1 MGASATSP
9 SGSRSAPSSPMGAQ
23 VSPSFAGSLQVV
35 QTPGQRRAR
44 TNRRRVEADQ
54 GPLVQAMQTSR
65 DEEQKEKAR
74 SAPAAPAPA
83 AEASSPAE
91 EDQQAAS
98 IVQQHRGHCAGL
110 VNCQYRGKGKFR
122 EVWLS
127 LAPGTSG
134 LTFREASRDGKVL
147 RTAEVAGCRVST
159 AMSARKDRKTAF
171 RVDLA
176 SKDSK
181 GDTRYVVSVDTM
193 EEFFHW
199 KSSLSSYSDEVV
211 AIQAKIDKAART
223 KKDAK
228 AKEEEAR
235 RAQAAKKKEEEEAA
249 AAAAKAKAK
258 ADEAAAAAAT
268 AATQEEEAAARARAD
283 AAAEQAKQKQEAEA
297 AVARESPA
305 RDSHA
310 EVSILQPRELFCLLA
325 SFLRFP
331 IREMVLMVNGFAQEL
346 VRGLQSEHVDAQ
358 MEIVKLKVTKNMQE
372 EESEWQKQQ
381 EEEARKKKEER
392 KKRKAEER
400 RKAEEENERKKQ
412 EREKK
417 KGGAAAEKQRKKP
430 KAAAHDESLITS
442 VFEAAG
448 PIGITWVRHAKDGDG
463 GQEKALVSA
472 FKPGGQAESAK
483 ELRIGLVLMSVN
495 GTRTAGRGYAEQI
508 KMIRDSGR
516 PITLRFREPTQKEM
530 HYVEAKAKQQANAS
544 KEGPVAAPPC
554 AGTLLVE
561 VVDCSKVLPA
571 DRGGKSDPF
580 VVATFDGAT
589 RKTSCK
595 AKTLKCAS
603 CLFNNP
609 HQCASTFTSCL
620 RVHSPVFQ
628 QVLEFPVQTAE
639 AKRKSKRAWR
649 ELRLELWDRDRGA
662 RNDFLGQVVVD
673 LGLAFGEKPRGWE
686 SSTPVPLRK
695 AFSDPEER
703 LSKDVRRALTQRME
717 MEKGNDT
724 P

>member
-1 MGASATSP
+1 MRASATSP
-9 SGSRSAPSSPMGAQ
+9 SGSISAPSSPMGAQ

-44 TNRRRVEADQ
+44 TNRRRVEADL

-74 SAPAAPAPA
+74 SAPAPAPA

-258 ADEAAAAAAT
+258 ADEAAAAAAA
-268 AATQEEEAAARARAD
+268 AATQEEEAAAAARAKAD
-283 AAAEQAKQKQEAEA
+283 AEAEQAKQKQEAEA
-297 AVARESPA
+297 SVARESPA

-310 EVSILQPRELFCLLA
+310 EVPILQPLFCLFA
-325 SFLRFP
+325 SFLPFP
-331 IREMVLMVNGFAQEL
+331 YSQ
-346 VRGLQSEHVDAQ
+346 
-358 MEIVKLKVTKNMQE
+358 
-372 EESEWQKQQ
+372 
-381 EEEARKKKEER
+381 
-392 KKRKAEER
+392 
-400 RKAEEENERKKQ
+400 
-412 EREKK
+412 
-417 KGGAAAEKQRKKP
+417 
-430 KAAAHDESLITS
+430 
-442 VFEAAG
+442 
-448 PIGITWVRHAKDGDG
+448 
-463 GQEKALVSA
+463 
-472 FKPGGQAESAK
+472 
-483 ELRIGLVLMSVN
+483 
-495 GTRTAGRGYAEQI
+495 
-508 KMIRDSGR
+508 
-516 PITLRFREPTQKEM
+516 
-530 HYVEAKAKQQANAS
+530 
-544 KEGPVAAPPC
+544 
-554 AGTLLVE
+554 
-561 VVDCSKVLPA
+561 
-571 DRGGKSDPF
+571 
-580 VVATFDGAT
+580 DGA
-589 RKTSCK
+589 
-595 AKTLKCAS
+595 
-603 CLFNNP
+603 
-609 HQCASTFTSCL
+609 H
-620 RVHSPVFQ
+620 
-628 QVLEFPVQTAE
+628 
-639 AKRKSKRAWR
+639 
-649 ELRLELWDRDRGA
+649 G
-662 RNDFLGQVVVD
+662 
-673 LGLAFGEKPRGWE
+673 
-686 SSTPVPLRK
+686 
-695 AFSDPEER
+695 
-703 LSKDVRRALTQRME
+703 
-717 MEKGNDT
+717 
-724 P
+724 

>member
-1 MGASATSP
+1 MRTRTSPMRASATSP
-9 SGSRSAPSSPMGAQ
+9 SGSISAPSSPMGAQ

-44 TNRRRVEADQ
+44 TNRRRVEADL

-74 SAPAAPAPA
+74 NAPAPAPA

-258 ADEAAAAAAT
+258 ADEAAAAAV
-268 AATQEEEAAARARAD
+268 AATQEEEAAAAARAKAD
-283 AAAEQAKQKQEAEA
+283 AEAEQAKQKQEAEA
-297 AVARESPA
+297 SVARESPA

-310 EVSILQPRELFCLLA
+310 EVPILQPRELFCLFA
-325 SFLRFP
+325 SFLPFP
-331 IREMVLMVNGFAQEL
+331 YSQ
-346 VRGLQSEHVDAQ
+346 
-358 MEIVKLKVTKNMQE
+358 
-372 EESEWQKQQ
+372 
-381 EEEARKKKEER
+381 
-392 KKRKAEER
+392 
-400 RKAEEENERKKQ
+400 
-412 EREKK
+412 
-417 KGGAAAEKQRKKP
+417 
-430 KAAAHDESLITS
+430 
-442 VFEAAG
+442 
-448 PIGITWVRHAKDGDG
+448 
-463 GQEKALVSA
+463 
-472 FKPGGQAESAK
+472 
-483 ELRIGLVLMSVN
+483 
-495 GTRTAGRGYAEQI
+495 
-508 KMIRDSGR
+508 
-516 PITLRFREPTQKEM
+516 
-530 HYVEAKAKQQANAS
+530 
-544 KEGPVAAPPC
+544 
-554 AGTLLVE
+554 
-561 VVDCSKVLPA
+561 
-571 DRGGKSDPF
+571 
-580 VVATFDGAT
+580 DGA
-589 RKTSCK
+589 
-595 AKTLKCAS
+595 
-603 CLFNNP
+603 
-609 HQCASTFTSCL
+609 H
-620 RVHSPVFQ
+620 
-628 QVLEFPVQTAE
+628 
-639 AKRKSKRAWR
+639 
-649 ELRLELWDRDRGA
+649 G
-662 RNDFLGQVVVD
+662 
-673 LGLAFGEKPRGWE
+673 
-686 SSTPVPLRK
+686 
-695 AFSDPEER
+695 
-703 LSKDVRRALTQRME
+703 
-717 MEKGNDT
+717 
-724 P
+724 

>member
-1 MGASATSP
+1 
-9 SGSRSAPSSPMGAQ
+9 MGAQ

-74 SAPAAPAPA
+74 SAPAPAPA

-91 EDQQAAS
+91 GDQQAAS

-223 KKDAK
+223 KKDVK

-249 AAAAKAKAK
+249 AVAAKAKAK
-258 ADEAAAAAAT
+258 ADEAAAAE
-268 AATQEEEAAARARAD
+268 AATQEEEAAARAKAD
-283 AAAEQAKQKQEAEA
+283 AEAEQAKQKQEAEA

-310 EVSILQPRELFCLLA
+310 EVPILQHRELFCLFA
-325 SFLRFP
+325 SFLPFP
-331 IREMVLMVNGFAQEL
+331 YSQ
-346 VRGLQSEHVDAQ
+346 
-358 MEIVKLKVTKNMQE
+358 
-372 EESEWQKQQ
+372 
-381 EEEARKKKEER
+381 
-392 KKRKAEER
+392 
-400 RKAEEENERKKQ
+400 
-412 EREKK
+412 
-417 KGGAAAEKQRKKP
+417 
-430 KAAAHDESLITS
+430 
-442 VFEAAG
+442 
-448 PIGITWVRHAKDGDG
+448 
-463 GQEKALVSA
+463 
-472 FKPGGQAESAK
+472 
-483 ELRIGLVLMSVN
+483 
-495 GTRTAGRGYAEQI
+495 
-508 KMIRDSGR
+508 
-516 PITLRFREPTQKEM
+516 
-530 HYVEAKAKQQANAS
+530 
-544 KEGPVAAPPC
+544 
-554 AGTLLVE
+554 
-561 VVDCSKVLPA
+561 
-571 DRGGKSDPF
+571 
-580 VVATFDGAT
+580 DGA
-589 RKTSCK
+589 
-595 AKTLKCAS
+595 
-603 CLFNNP
+603 
-609 HQCASTFTSCL
+609 H
-620 RVHSPVFQ
+620 
-628 QVLEFPVQTAE
+628 
-639 AKRKSKRAWR
+639 
-649 ELRLELWDRDRGA
+649 G
-662 RNDFLGQVVVD
+662 
-673 LGLAFGEKPRGWE
+673 
-686 SSTPVPLRK
+686 
-695 AFSDPEER
+695 
-703 LSKDVRRALTQRME
+703 
-717 MEKGNDT
+717 
-724 P
+724 